1 MKTITNKASRILI
14 PSKEQCA
21 SREALGK
28 DASREL
34 REMRPDTVRRLG
46 GGGISMAIH
55 DFFHRDDGSMKMLVV
70 VGVRLVVFV
79 VAWECFAVLFLDAET
94 GEAALHV
101 DLLISLQPLSQSRG
115 ALRRLG

>member
-1 MKTITNKASRILI
+1 MI

-21 SREALGK
+21 SREASGK
-28 DASREL
+28 DVSREF
-34 REMRPDTVRRLG
+34 REMRPDTAPLSG
-46 GGGISMAIH
+46 GGGFSIIAIH
-55 DFFHRDDGSMKMLVV
+55 DFLHRDDGSMKMLVV